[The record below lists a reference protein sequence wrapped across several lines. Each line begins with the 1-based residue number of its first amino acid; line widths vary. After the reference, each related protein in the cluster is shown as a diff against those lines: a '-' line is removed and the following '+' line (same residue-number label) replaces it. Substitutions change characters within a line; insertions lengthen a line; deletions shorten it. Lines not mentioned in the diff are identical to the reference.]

1 MVERA
6 VDDLDA
12 ALEGDGVVHR
22 RIDVEGQRR
31 RHLIKTK
38 RQQTTVKKRSQ
49 SCSAQKTRRMC

>member
-22 RIDVEGQRR
+22 RVDVEGQRR
-31 RHLIKTK
+31 RHLIKTE
-38 RQQTTVKKRSQ
+38 RPHRRWRRSCLSYVQ
-49 SCSAQKTRRMC
+49 H